1 MIHEQSRRAWRRA
14 WFGLIALL
22 IIVVVVGG
30 CAMPLIL
37 PAEAPEVTPAAEDAE
52 AAEQPTAATA
62 ENATPLPTVDPATE
76 QTSEQT
82 SETQTQAEPA
92 TPAEVASAVETYKDL
107 PVGFTAEGYPYR
119 GVADAP
125 VTIYEYS
132 DFQCPFCSRYFV
144 QTEPAVDESFVRTNQ
159 VRIVFRDFPLV
170 QLHPNAP
177 AAHVAAL
184 CIAEQ
189 GSAADFWT
197 MHDHLFETQTVW
209 SNLIDPQPHLVKLA
223 GELGVDMIRFND
235 CVASGVME
243 TKIEESLAEGRA
255 LGITGT
261 PSFNFVRTESSENYL
276 LVGAQPFEQFSGML
290 TAIAAGEAP
299 PQAEQPQSEQQG
311 EAQIPFWA
319 TTEGLAPDPAKP
331 GYTAAGDQYRG
342 NPNAGVVVIEFSDF
356 QCPYCRR
363 HVEETQPLLDETFV
377 DTDQIFW
384 VFKHFPLNFHPQA
397 EAAGVAAECAAD
409 QGKFWEMHDL
419 LFTNVEQWSV
429 SEPSPTFHEFAT
441 QLALETNVFDA
452 CLADGEVLTR
462 VQSDMQE
469 GAPYVQ
475 GTPTF
480 IVLFNGEGRIIPGA
494 LPADQFTDAL
504 QQVVDMTGQSQ

>member
-1 MIHEQSRRAWRRA
+1 
-14 WFGLIALL
+14 
-22 IIVVVVGG
+22 
-30 CAMPLIL
+30 MPLIL
-37 PAEAPEVTPAAEDAE
+37 PAEAPELTPASGDA
-52 AAEQPTAATA
+52 QTIPPSTAQTA
-62 ENATPLPTVDPATE
+62 NNETPLPTVEPATE
-76 QTSEQT
+76 
-82 SETQTQAEPA
+82 TQAQAEPQI
-92 TPAEVASAVETYKDL
+92 PAGVAGTVETYKDL
-107 PVGFTAEGYPYR
+107 PVGFTADGYPYR
-119 GVADAP
+119 GALDAP

-144 QTEPAVDESFVRTNQ
+144 QTEPAIDESLVRTNQ

-177 AAHVAAL
+177 SAHVAAL
-184 CIAEQ
+184 CVAEQ
-189 GSAADFWT
+189 GSAANFWT

-223 GELGVDMIRFND
+223 EELGVDMTRFND

-243 TKIEESLAEGRA
+243 AKIDESLAEGRA
-255 LGITGT
+255 LGISGT
-261 PSFNFVRTESSENYL
+261 PSFNFVREESGENYL
-276 LVGAQPFEQFSGML
+276 LVGAQPVEQFSGMV
-290 TAIAAGEAP
+290 TAIVAGETP
-299 PQAEQPQSEQQG
+299 PQAEQPQSAQQG
-311 EAQIPFWA
+311 DAQIPFWA
-319 TTEGLAPDPAKP
+319 TVDGLAPDPAKP
-331 GYTAAGDQYRG
+331 GYTMAGDQYRG
-342 NPNAGVVVIEFSDF
+342 NPNADVIVIEFSDF

-363 HVEETQPLLDETFV
+363 HVEETQPVLNETFV

-397 EAAGVAAECAAD
+397 EIAGVAAECAAD

-429 SEPSPTFHEFAT
+429 NDPAPSFREFAT
-441 QLALETNVFDA
+441 QLALDTTIFDA
-452 CLADGEVLTR
+452 CLAGDEALAR

-494 LPADQFTDAL
+494 LPVDQFTDAL
-504 QQVVDMTGQSQ
+504 QQVLDMSVQ